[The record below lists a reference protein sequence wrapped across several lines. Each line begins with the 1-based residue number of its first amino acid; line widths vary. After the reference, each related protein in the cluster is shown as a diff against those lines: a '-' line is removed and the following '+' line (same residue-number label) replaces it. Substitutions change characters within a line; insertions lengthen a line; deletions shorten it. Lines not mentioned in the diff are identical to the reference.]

1 MNDIL
6 PLESIIKMSLVQV
19 VVNPEIAGIRCKIF
33 FKCLKK
39 VHFFS
44 AGRAWEPALA
54 FFLVAP
60 VFFP

>member
-33 FKCLKK
+33 LN
-39 VHFFS
+39 V
-44 AGRAWEPALA
+44 
-54 FFLVAP
+54 
-60 VFFP
+60 